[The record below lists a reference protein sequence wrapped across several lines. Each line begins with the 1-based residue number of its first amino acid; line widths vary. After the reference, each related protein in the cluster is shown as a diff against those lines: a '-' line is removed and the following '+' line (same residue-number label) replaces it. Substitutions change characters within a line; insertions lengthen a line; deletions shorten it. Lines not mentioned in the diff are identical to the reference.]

1 MFGFIQRSLVIK
13 LVSLILAVE
22 LLVAVA
28 LVHNHE
34 YGLQQYLKVQIEQ
47 ETQAIQRL
55 LADSLAPPLYVDDKQ
70 DVKQRVGKIRKAW
83 PQINYIA
90 VETPE
95 GHTVAHIGDALPATP
110 ATSKSPIAAIEQGVY
125 HSAFAI
131 ELAGEVVGLA
141 QFGFD
146 LHQQQILLH
155 DAART
160 IFWLGLLGAALGSLL
175 LGFLLYRVTQRIKQ
189 LDAGVYKLVKGQLDT
204 RVDIP
209 GKDEISR
216 LAASFNHMAETV
228 AKRQACLEYD
238 RDRFRTIADRTY
250 AWEIWLNVD
259 FELLWSN
266 PASQRLTGY
275 TVAELMAMDDFP
287 NALQAVKKPKQ
298 EASDEE
304 DTGPCVWN
312 QLQYEERGS
321 GYECRIR
328 RKDGSEPWVA
338 IYWQPTFNAH
348 GEKSGTRVS
357 FLDITVRR
365 KADMFMRQSL
375 SNIQVS
381 ESRHIQVNDR
391 LQKQQT
397 RFRALLSAMDLGIL
411 FETLDRWVEY
421 VNPAFKEIWGLDK
434 DTVLQHVPVS
444 EVLEHLALIAT
455 KPSNAS
461 RYLLQAIN
469 THDVSEPLETR
480 LDDDRVIAQL
490 SYPVYDNDMQAVGR
504 LWVYEDVTRGQ
515 QTAEQMLYLAERDSL
530 TGLWNRHRFELE
542 MGRMMD
548 MVQRYGHRF
557 AVLYFDLDEFKDIND
572 TYGHHE
578 GDAVLTRISSELLQ
592 VIRINDVF
600 ARLGG
605 DEFVI
610 LSMIDKDIEE
620 VTHLAHR
627 IVSTVSRIPFCFLGQ
642 NIRLTA
648 SLGISVYPDMTNDP
662 DTLVMQADAAMYQ
675 AKMQGK
681 NTWLLYDKKHV
692 DSNATMKRMTWS
704 QRIGH
709 GLENGLFELHY
720 QGIYNVQDKTLSH
733 LEALVHLR
741 DNENEEKLYLPTQFI
756 PGAERSGKV
765 LAIDRWVLQHVIGL
779 LSQYE
784 NMPAVAVNISGRSFD
799 DPTLAQQIHDWLHD
813 AKVSP
818 SRLLVELTETSAVTD
833 IQDAQRFIETL
844 HKTGCMVCLD
854 DFGAG
859 FSSFAYLKH
868 ITADVLKID
877 GQFIYDLPNDPEN
890 QLFLRAILDVAKGLR
905 KQTVAEYVENE
916 QVFEMLKIL
925 GVDMVQGY
933 YLDRPQRDHPAL
945 PFLEKK

>member
-1 MFGFIQRSLVIK
+1 MFGFIRRSLVVK
-13 LVSLILAVE
+13 LVSLVLFVE
-22 LLVAVA
+22 LLVVLA
-28 LVHNHE
+28 LVHNNE
-34 YGLQQYLKVQIEQ
+34 YRLQQYLKIQVEQ
-47 ETQAIQRL
+47 EIQAVQL
-55 LADSLAPPLYVDDKQ
+55 SLANSLAPPLFVDDKA
-70 DVKQRVGKIRKAW
+70 DVKQRIRKIQKAW

-90 VETPE
+90 VDTPE
-95 GHTVAHIGDALPATP
+95 GHTVVHIGGALPPTP
-110 ATSKSPIAAIEQGVY
+110 VKQQSPIAAIGQGVY
-125 HSAFAI
+125 HSTFAV

-141 QFGFD
+141 QVGFD
-146 LHQQQILLH
+146 LRQQQRLLQ

-160 IFWLGLLGAALGSLL
+160 IFWLGLLGVVLSSLL
-175 LGFLLYRVTQRIKQ
+175 LGFLLYQVTRRIKQ
-189 LDAGVYKLVKGQLDT
+189 LDGGVYKLIKGQLDT

-209 GKDEISR
+209 GKDEVSC
-216 LAASFNHMAETV
+216 LAASFNHMAETI

-238 RDRFRTIADRTY
+238 KNRFRTIADRTY

-287 NALQAVKKPKQ
+287 RALQAVKRPKQ
-298 EASDEE
+298 DTSDEE
-304 DTGPCVWN
+304 DTGPCVWR

-338 IYWQPTFNAH
+338 IYWQPTFNPH
-348 GEKSGTRVS
+348 GENSGTRVS
-357 FLDITVRR
+357 FLDITARR
-365 KADMFMRQSL
+365 QADMFVLQSL
-375 SNIQVS
+375 SNLQLS

-434 DTVLQHVPVS
+434 DTVLQDIPVS
-444 EVLEHLALIAT
+444 GVLEHLALIAT
-455 KPSNAS
+455 RPSNAS

-469 THDVSEPLETR
+469 THDVSEPFETHLE
-480 LDDDRVIAQL
+480 DDRVITQL
-490 SYPVYDNDMQAVGR
+490 SYPVYDNDMRAVGR
-504 LWVYEDVTRGQ
+504 LWVYEDITRGR
-515 QTAEQMLYLAERDSL
+515 QTAEQLLYLAERDSL
-530 TGLWNRHRFELE
+530 TGLWNRHRFQLE
-542 MGRMMD
+542 VERMVGMA
-548 MVQRYGHRF
+548 QRYGHSF
-557 AVLYFDLDEFKDIND
+557 AVLYFDLDEFKYIND

-578 GDAVLTRISSELLQ
+578 GDTVLTRVSGQVLQ
-592 VIRINDVF
+592 VMRKSDVF

-610 LSMIDKDIEE
+610 LSMIDKDLEE

-642 NIRLTA
+642 NIRVTA
-648 SLGISVYPDMTNDP
+648 SLGISVYPKMTNDP
-662 DTLVMQADAAMYQ
+662 DALVVQADAAMYQ

-681 NTWLLYDKKHV
+681 NTWLLYDKKHG
-692 DSNATMKRMTWS
+692 DNNASMTRMTWS

-720 QGIYNVQDKTLSH
+720 QGVYNVQDKTLSH
-733 LEALVHLR
+733 LEALVYLR
-741 DNENEEKLYLPTQFI
+741 DNENEGQLYLPTQFI
-756 PGAERSGKV
+756 PGAEKSGKV
-765 LAIDRWVLQHVIGL
+765 LAIDRWVLRHVIGL

-784 NMPAVAVNISGRSFD
+784 DMPAVAVNISGRSFD

-818 SRLLVELTETSAVTD
+818 RRLLIELTETSAVTD

-844 HKTGCMVCLD
+844 HKTGCLVCLD

-868 ITADVLKID
+868 IAADVLKID

-890 QLFLRAILDVAKGLR
+890 QIFLRAILDVAKGLR
-905 KQTVAEYVENE
+905 KQTV
-916 QVFEMLKIL
+916 VF
-925 GVDMVQGY
+925 
-933 YLDRPQRDHPAL
+933 
-945 PFLEKK
+945 